1 MSFVS
6 KDGSR
11 RVGDCGWELYPWTFC
26 GGENVK
32 NFKLCQRMESM
43 LFCRSHPV
51 AMKMKGLKCNN
62 KCVAMKA
69 KEMIAVEKQLH

>member
-1 MSFVS
+1 MVA
-6 KDGSR
+6 DALETVGGSYIH
-11 RVGDCGWELYPWTFC
+11 GLFC